1 MTKTITLWH
10 NVTLINVL
18 NEKEIYFNIILIRPD
33 LLTLG
38 ITLFRPNHQ
47 WENYSVSLSKYN
59 WIVLQ
64 TAFGKSTL
72 TEKKNELFVVVV
84 AVVVV
89 VEVVV
94 VVF

>member
-1 MTKTITLWH
+1 MTITITLWH

-33 LLTLG
+33 LFTLG
-38 ITLFRPNHQ
+38 IPIFRQNHK

-59 WIVLQ
+59 WMVLQ
-64 TAFGKSTL
+64 IAFGKSKL
-72 TEKKNELFVVVV
+72 TEKKFEHFVVV
-84 AVVVV
+84 AEVV